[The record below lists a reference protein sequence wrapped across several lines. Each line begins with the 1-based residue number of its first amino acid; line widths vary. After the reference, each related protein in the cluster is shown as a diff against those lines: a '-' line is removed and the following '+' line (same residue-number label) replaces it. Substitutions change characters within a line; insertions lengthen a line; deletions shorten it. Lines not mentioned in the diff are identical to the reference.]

1 MRRRSRRIYV
11 FGVGGLESDRAQQEQ
26 MTPKLER
33 GLFSGVE
40 RSDRMVRARCYAVR
54 PASAPN
60 RAQQEQ
66 MTLKLERG
74 LFSGVERSDRSVG
87 SDKKVKVNIK
97 V

>member
-11 FGVGGLESDRAQQEQ
+11 FGVGGLESDRAPQEQ
-26 MTPKLER
+26 NGMPVLKDVQRCGAKRQDL
-33 GLFSGVE
+33 
-40 RSDRMVRARCYAVR
+40 RARCYAVR

-74 LFSGVERSDRSVG
+74 LFSGVERSDRTVG

>member
-11 FGVGGLESDRAQQEQ
+11 FGVGGLES
-26 MTPKLER
+26 
-33 GLFSGVE
+33 
-40 RSDRMVRARCYAVR
+40 
-54 PASAPN
+54 N

-74 LFSGVERSDRSVG
+74 LFSGVERSDRTVG